1 MAAKDL
7 YEKDFYKILGLGKS
21 ASGDE
26 IKKKYRSLAREL
38 HPDKT
43 KGDAAMEEKF
53 KAVSEAYDILSDGKK
68 RAEYDQARDMFERG
82 GFRAPQGGQNF
93 QGGDFSDI
101 FGGGNPQDIFA
112 NLFGG
117 GGRRGPRK
125 GQDLQTEATITFKEA
140 AFGTT
145 LELRLSADGGPSQ
158 TISARVP
165 AGVNDG
171 AKIRVKGKGSKGD
184 AGPGDLFIMLHVKPH
199 AIFSRKGENIAITV
213 PVTFTEAAL
222 GADIKVPT
230 LTGEEVTL
238 RLSPGT
244 SNGRVL
250 RVKGRGISKG
260 ATTGDLL
267 VTVEV
272 QVPSQLD
279 EIATE
284 ALKKY
289 AEATSEIDVRAELK
303 PEEKVAAIRE
313 LTRQGKRVAMV
324 GDGVNDAPSLAVAY
338 IGVAMGARGSDA
350 ALEQADVVLMH
361 DRLENFLA
369 AFRLSQRAQ
378 RIIRQNLVLSLGTVA
393 VLVVMAL
400 LGKIPLTLGVIGH
413 EGSTVVVVMNS
424 LRLLFGKNE
433 VFKSKPS

>member
-38 HPDKT
+38 HTDKT
-43 KGDAAMEEKF
+43 KGDSALEEKF

-68 RAEYDQARDMFERG
+68 RAEYDQAREMFVRG
-82 GFRAPQGGQNF
+82 GMRAPHNGQNF
-93 QGGDFSDI
+93 QGGDFGDM

-145 LELRLSADGGPSQ
+145 LELRLSTDGGPSQ
-158 TISARVP
+158 NVSARVP

-171 AKIRVKGKGSKGD
+171 AKIRVKGKGSMGD
-184 AGPGDLFIMLHVKPH
+184 AGPGDLFILLHVKPH
-199 AIFSRKGENIAITV
+199 ALFSRKGENIAITV
-213 PVTFTEAAL
+213 PVSFTEAAL

-238 RLSPGT
+238 RLAPGT

-250 RVKGRGISKG
+250 RVKGRGIVKG

-272 QVPSQLD
+272 QVPAKL
-279 EIATE
+279 EGAALE
-284 ALKKY
+284 ALQKY
-289 AEATSEIDVRAELK
+289 AEVVAEKDVRAELK
-303 PEEKVAAIRE
+303 SKAI
-313 LTRQGKRVAMV
+313 Q
-324 GDGVNDAPSLAVAY
+324 
-338 IGVAMGARGSDA
+338 
-350 ALEQADVVLMH
+350 
-361 DRLENFLA
+361 
-369 AFRLSQRAQ
+369 
-378 RIIRQNLVLSLGTVA
+378 
-393 VLVVMAL
+393 
-400 LGKIPLTLGVIGH
+400 
-413 EGSTVVVVMNS
+413 
-424 LRLLFGKNE
+424 
-433 VFKSKPS
+433 

>member
-7 YEKDFYKILGLGKS
+7 YEKDFYKILGVGKS

-43 KGDAAMEEKF
+43 KGDSAMEEKF

-68 RAEYDQARDMFERG
+68 RAEYDQAREMFERG

-125 GQDLQTEATITFKEA
+125 GQDLQTESTISFKEA

-145 LELRLSADGGPSQ
+145 LELRLSTDGGPSQ

-171 AKIRVKGKGSKGD
+171 AKIRVKGKGSKGE
-184 AGPGDLFIMLHVKPH
+184 AGPGDLFILLHVKPH
-199 AIFSRKGENIAITV
+199 AVFSRKGENIALTV
-213 PVTFTEAAL
+213 PVTFTEATL
-222 GADIKVPT
+222 GGDIKVPT
-230 LTGEEVTL
+230 LSGDEVTL
-238 RLSPGT
+238 RIAPGT

-250 RVKGRGISKG
+250 RVKGRGITKG
-260 ATTGDLL
+260 STVGDLL
-267 VTVEV
+267 VTIEV
-272 QVPSQLD
+272 QVPQRVEGEALD
-279 EIATE
+279 

-289 AEATSEIDVRAELK
+289 AEATADQDVRKEFNAK
-303 PEEKVAAIRE
+303 
-313 LTRQGKRVAMV
+313 
-324 GDGVNDAPSLAVAY
+324 
-338 IGVAMGARGSDA
+338 
-350 ALEQADVVLMH
+350 
-361 DRLENFLA
+361 
-369 AFRLSQRAQ
+369 AQ
-378 RIIRQNLVLSLGTVA
+378 Q
-393 VLVVMAL
+393 
-400 LGKIPLTLGVIGH
+400 
-413 EGSTVVVVMNS
+413 
-424 LRLLFGKNE
+424 
-433 VFKSKPS
+433 

>member
-7 YEKDFYKILGLGKS
+7 YEKDFYKILGVGKS

-26 IKKKYRSLAREL
+26 IKKRYRSLAREL

-68 RAEYDQARDMFERG
+68 RAEYDQARDMFVRG
-82 GFRAPQGGQNF
+82 GMRAPQGGQNF

-165 AGVNDG
+165 SGVNDG
-171 AKIRVKGKGSKGD
+171 AKIRVKGKGSSGE
-184 AGPGDLFIMLHVKPH
+184 AGPGDLFILLHVKPH
-199 AIFSRKGENIAITV
+199 AIFSRKGENIALTV
-213 PVTFTEAAL
+213 PVTFTEATL
-222 GADIKVPT
+222 GGDIKVPT
-230 LTGEEVTL
+230 LTGDEVTL
-238 RLSPGT
+238 RIAPGT

-250 RVKGRGISKG
+250 RVKGRGITKG
-260 ATTGDLL
+260 ATVGDLL
-267 VTVEV
+267 VTIEV
-272 QVPSQLD
+272 QVPQRVEGEALD
-279 EIATE
+279 

-289 AEATSEIDVRAELK
+289 AAATADQD
-303 PEEKVAAIRE
+303 IRKE
-313 LTRQGKRVAMV
+313 FNTK
-324 GDGVNDAPSLAVAY
+324 
-338 IGVAMGARGSDA
+338 
-350 ALEQADVVLMH
+350 ALQ
-361 DRLENFLA
+361 
-369 AFRLSQRAQ
+369 
-378 RIIRQNLVLSLGTVA
+378 
-393 VLVVMAL
+393 
-400 LGKIPLTLGVIGH
+400 
-413 EGSTVVVVMNS
+413 
-424 LRLLFGKNE
+424 
-433 VFKSKPS
+433 

>member
-7 YEKDFYKILGLGKS
+7 YEKDFYKILGVGKS

-26 IKKKYRSLAREL
+26 IKKKYRSLARAL

-184 AGPGDLFIMLHVKPH
+184 AGPGDLFILLHVKPH
-199 AIFSRKGENIAITV
+199 AVFSRKGENIALTV

-222 GADIKVPT
+222 GGDIKVPT
-230 LTGEEVTL
+230 LTGDEVTL
-238 RLSPGT
+238 RIAPGT

-250 RVKGRGISKG
+250 RVKGRGITKG
-260 ATTGDLL
+260 ATVGDLL
-267 VTVEV
+267 VTIEV
-272 QVPSQLD
+272 QVPQRVEGEALD
-279 EIATE
+279 

-289 AEATSEIDVRAELK
+289 AEATADQEVRKEFNTK
-303 PEEKVAAIRE
+303 
-313 LTRQGKRVAMV
+313 
-324 GDGVNDAPSLAVAY
+324 
-338 IGVAMGARGSDA
+338 
-350 ALEQADVVLMH
+350 ALQ
-361 DRLENFLA
+361 
-369 AFRLSQRAQ
+369 
-378 RIIRQNLVLSLGTVA
+378 
-393 VLVVMAL
+393 
-400 LGKIPLTLGVIGH
+400 
-413 EGSTVVVVMNS
+413 
-424 LRLLFGKNE
+424 
-433 VFKSKPS
+433 